1 MYSQPIDQP
10 FFCKESKTGLCVL
23 CEGCVTNDPGSLQY
37 RDPKCTMVV
46 DSAVITNNYTADV
59 NSAVI
64 TNDYKCACE

>member
-37 RDPKCTMVV
+37 RDPNCTVV
-46 DSAVITNNYTADV
+46 VQTASADVQETTNN
-59 NSAVI
+59 
-64 TNDYKCACE
+64 YKCACE

>member
-37 RDPKCTMVV
+37 RDPNCTMVV
-46 DSAVITNNYTADV
+46 NSADV
-59 NSAVI
+59 NSPV
-64 TNDYKCACE
+64 NSQPLNLPNNYKCACE